1 MKNKDKQQYIIRK
14 YIMATSA
21 KDAIRRDKDS
31 EVNDVWVDQDWVK
44 TQHEDKNPAIGFAVE
59 TENDE

>member
-14 YIMATSA
+14 YIVATSA

-31 EVNDVWVDQDWVK
+31 EVNDVWVDQD
-44 TQHEDKNPAIGFAVE
+44 
-59 TENDE
+59 